1 MTMNKTD
8 QLILESYS
16 KMLDGLAS
24 FLGPGYEFVLHS
36 MENENKAAIRII
48 NGYYSDRENDV
59 EVPAET
65 MEKLLEIE
73 NKQPGQKHATF
84 FSRNSHGALIKTS
97 IISITGTKDRTTHL
111 PEGKIYQIFPFSE

>member
-36 MENENKAAIRII
+36 MENEKKATIRII
-48 NGYYSDRENDV
+48 NGYYSNREQDV
-59 EVPAET
+59 EVSPET
-65 MEKLLEIE
+65 MEKLLELE
-73 NKQPGQKHATF
+73 NKQPDQKFTTF
-84 FSRNSHGALIKTS
+84 FKAIKL
-97 IISITGTKDRTTHL
+97 D
-111 PEGKIYQIFPFSE
+111 